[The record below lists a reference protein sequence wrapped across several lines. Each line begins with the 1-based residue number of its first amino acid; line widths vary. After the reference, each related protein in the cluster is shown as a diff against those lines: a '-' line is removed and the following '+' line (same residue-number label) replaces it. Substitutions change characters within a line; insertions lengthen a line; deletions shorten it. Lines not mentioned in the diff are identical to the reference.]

1 MSNELRTQGTEL
13 YMLDPNAAP
22 GQEIVKIGNITGFGD
37 FGKQAN
43 DIPTTNLD
51 STAVEKISGLPD
63 NGDLGL
69 TVNVDPKSEAHKILE
84 SLAGTAARRSF
95 VIGYS
100 DGIGA
105 APTAAKGVASVAVS
119 AGGSG
124 YSSAPTVTF
133 TGGGGGTGA
142 AATAIVDAGVVVG
155 VVITNPGTGYTS
167 APTVGFTGGGGG
179 TGATA
184 TATLSAVEIIQ
195 PLAAARTSQ
204 KFLAAVKAFRETIGL
219 DGVVSANVALGIS
232 GAMTRVWKTS

>member
-13 YMLDPNAAP
+13 YMLDPDATVGN
-22 GQEIVKIGNITGFGD
+22 EVLKIGNITAYGD

-69 TVNVDPKSEAHKILE
+69 TVNVDPKSNAHKKLD
-84 SLAGTAARRSF
+84 SLAGTDARRIF

-100 DGIGA
+100 DGIGI
-105 APTAAKGVASVAVS
+105 APTVGKGVASIAVT

-124 YSSAPTVTF
+124 YSTAPTVAF
-133 TGGGGGTGA
+133 AGGGGTGA
-142 AATAIVDAGVVVG
+142 AATAVVAGGVVTG
-155 VVITNPGTGYTS
+155 IVVTNPGSGYTS
-167 APTVGFTGGGGG
+167 APTISFTGGAG

-184 TATLSAVEIIQ
+184 TATLGNLDLVQ
-195 PLAAARTSQ
+195 PAASARTSQ
-204 KFLAAVKAFRETIGL
+204 KFLAAVKSFRESIGL
-219 DGVVSANVALGIS
+219 DSVVNANVSLGIS
-232 GAMTRVWKTS
+232 GAMNRVWKTV